1 MGTMSD
7 LLQHLARDIECA
19 TRRIWIATYIFA
31 DGRLG
36 RRFARSFARA
46 AARGVDV
53 RVLYDAFGS
62 AMTPRAFCEALEARG
77 VSTRAYRPLWSV
89 IRAGS
94 VFPREHSRIVVVDDA
109 GYVGGAGLSDEWL
122 PETQGGEGWREVC
135 LRVEGPCVR
144 SMGRAFLHRWSRA
157 EEPEAAWFSAQ
168 TRGYRDVE
176 LVHASC
182 GEDVLLER
190 YVERAR
196 SARRRIWVTNAYFC
210 PPRELERE
218 LLAAAARGV
227 DVRVLVPRRSD
238 LPALQGAAFARY
250 GRWLDGGMRIYEYQ
264 GPMLHAKCALVDDDW
279 ATVGTFNLN
288 ATAIAW
294 VNETNLI
301 VRMPRLVDELARL
314 FEADQ
319 ARSRPITA
327 RGHARRRRGAARLI
341 DQILSFGLELIE
353 AWERAARRSGGGVFG
368 GARPRAAR
376 ATPRLPRGKPPPRT
390 RAA

>member
-1 MGTMSD
+1 
-7 LLQHLARDIECA
+7 
-19 TRRIWIATYIFA
+19 
-31 DGRLG
+31 
-36 RRFARSFARA
+36 
-46 AARGVDV
+46 
-53 RVLYDAFGS
+53 
-62 AMTPRAFCEALEARG
+62 
-77 VSTRAYRPLWSV
+77 
-89 IRAGS
+89 
-94 VFPREHSRIVVVDDA
+94 
-109 GYVGGAGLSDEWL
+109 
-122 PETQGGEGWREVC
+122 
-135 LRVEGPCVR
+135 
-144 SMGRAFLHRWSRA
+144 
-157 EEPEAAWFSAQ
+157 
-168 TRGYRDVE
+168 
-176 LVHASC
+176 
-182 GEDVLLER
+182 
-190 YVERAR
+190 
-196 SARRRIWVTNAYFC
+196 
-210 PPRELERE
+210 
-218 LLAAAARGV
+218 V

-238 LPALQGAAFARY
+238 LPALQGAAFAGY

-264 GPMLHAKCALVDDDW
+264 GPMLHAKCALVDHDW

>member
-62 AMTPRAFCEALEARG
+62 AMTPRAFWEALEARG

-250 GRWLDGGMRIYEYQ
+250 GRWLDGGTP
-264 GPMLHAKCALVDDDW
+264 GPAGPAAAERPSADRPP
-279 ATVGTFNLN
+279 ASSSS
-288 ATAIAW
+288 
-294 VNETNLI
+294 
-301 VRMPRLVDELARL
+301 AR
-314 FEADQ
+314 
-319 ARSRPITA
+319 ARAP
-327 RGHARRRRGAARLI
+327 RGAAA
-341 DQILSFGLELIE
+341 S
-353 AWERAARRSGGGVFG
+353 AAARWRGIFARRLAPARGPTRS
-368 GARPRAAR
+368 RSRSR
-376 ATPRLPRGKPPPRT
+376 RGCPW
-390 RAA
+390 